1 MTKLNSGNLPFGAT
15 SSYSFVATGN
25 VDPAGTSGNGSSA
38 KMMTFDALHRFIKT
52 GDILSVRRELDAG
65 ANPNLVN
72 QFGWSLLM
80 SAALEGNTSIAG
92 LLLSRGVEVN
102 TKNNFGETA
111 LSLAAHGGHLPFIRI
126 LLANGA
132 SPACR
137 PHGASLE
144 NWLRVGSGLT
154 ESKIASI
161 LALIKRQ
168 SPG

>member
-1 MTKLNSGNLPFGAT
+1 VLLGGHPGREYPPCFAAVSIRRQL
-15 SSYSFVATGN
+15 
-25 VDPAGTSGNGSSA
+25 A
-38 KMMTFDALHRFIKT
+38 KMTTFDALHRLIKA

-80 SAALEGNTSIAG
+80 SAALEGNASIG
-92 LLLSRGVEVN
+92 ELLLSRGAEVN
-102 TKNNFGETA
+102 TKNTFGETA

-126 LLANGA
+126 LLANGGTA
-132 SPACR
+132 ACR

-144 NWLRVGSGLT
+144 NWLRVGSRLT

-161 LALIKRQ
+161 LALIKQQ

>member
-1 MTKLNSGNLPFGAT
+1 
-15 SSYSFVATGN
+15 
-25 VDPAGTSGNGSSA
+25 
-38 KMMTFDALHRFIKT
+38 MMTFDALHRFIKT